1 MLWSRSLVNS
11 HGKLKS
17 LYLHYLGADSY
28 QTWQDCN
35 LPWCAPAIKSH
46 YLFIMWS
53 RKSQDKLK
61 SLYLRYH
68 SAYGHQTRQAAD
80 LPCGAS
86 MDNIPL
92 FRHVVLRDHETNWNH
107 YISTTTNLWL
117 QNLAGWWL
125 TLTAFYPK
133 NPMTT

>member
-1 MLWSRSLVNS
+1 
-11 HGKLKS
+11 
-17 LYLHYLGADSY
+17 
-28 QTWQDCN
+28 
-35 LPWCAPAIKSH
+35 
-46 YLFIMWS
+46 MWS

-92 FRHVVLRDHETNWNH
+92 FRHVVLRDHETN
-107 YISTTTNLWL
+107 
-117 QNLAGWWL
+117 
-125 TLTAFYPK
+125 
-133 NPMTT
+133 

>member
-1 MLWSRSLVNS
+1 
-11 HGKLKS
+11 
-17 LYLHYLGADSY
+17 
-28 QTWQDCN
+28 
-35 LPWCAPAIKSH
+35 
-46 YLFIMWS
+46 MWS

-107 YISTTTNLWL
+107 YISTITNLWL
-117 QNLAGWWL
+117 QNLAGW
-125 TLTAFYPK
+125 
-133 NPMTT
+133 